1 MKRKPMKSNQ
11 DKRIFRHTAMKTNSV
26 NVRDVVP
33 RGGIRM

>member
-1 MKRKPMKSNQ
+1 MKRKAMRKAK
-11 DKRIFRHTAMKTNSV
+11 DKKVFRHTAMKTNSV